1 MKNRCFSSQLLWF
14 ILTPF
19 VLMQARCDDPSQYIP
34 YVPVDF
40 EINVDLPSYIDLSVP
55 SGHLLV
61 SGGSQGIILY
71 RYTLDQF
78 VALDR
83 HATADIEAACQVQIA
98 EDGLML
104 LDPCSD
110 AQWLIIDGSVV
121 SGDVSLPLHKY
132 ATTWNPPILRV
143 YNP

>member
-1 MKNRCFSSQLLWF
+1 MKKQQALARMIGLCLFTALLCQSKCNDRDQF
-14 ILTPF
+14 
-19 VLMQARCDDPSQYIP
+19 IP

-40 EINVDLPSYIDLSVP
+40 QVNVDLPAYIDLSIP
-55 SGHLLV
+55 SGHIQV

-83 HATADIEAACQVQIA
+83 HATADISAACQVQLE
-98 EDGLML
+98 EDGLIL
-104 LDPCSD
+104 SDPCSD
-110 AQWLIIDGSVV
+110 SKWLIIDGSVLEGSATV
-121 SGDVSLPLHKY
+121 PLHRY
-132 ATTWNPPILRV
+132 ATSWNPPILRV